1 MQRYCKR
8 NKQISIGKNITLFF
22 TEQKRLQNRCDFAQI
37 LPQELTLKIFSEL
50 DIRSLSNA
58 AMTCKVWNDL
68 IENSDSLWYNHCLTI
83 LAVCK
88 RELQCDRA
96 SGHSWKVTLVRNYKK
111 SNIKRAWLLHHDAD
125 CKTHFPGR
133 NSRKLQDRKKRRPF
147 ILHTVSI
154 PKCLT
159 AKVCCYTGK
168 FSSQFRAQQN
178 TTKQMTEICFVWCW
192 LREEYLLVDWKY
204 SLFFK

>member
-1 MQRYCKR
+1 MQ
-8 NKQISIGKNITLFF
+8 
-22 TEQKRLQNRCDFAQI
+22 
-37 LPQELTLKIFSEL
+37 SEL

-147 ILHTVSI
+147 ILHTLPRGQHGEEVR
-154 PKCLT
+154 PLACWKDLT
-159 AKVCCYTGK
+159 GRAFLIT
-168 FSSQFRAQQN
+168 SQATLIGVIHQQGLQHQVGLDARLYQ
-178 TTKQMTEICFVWCW
+178 TLVEEKH
-192 LREEYLLVDWKY
+192 LRI
-204 SLFFK
+204 

>member
-147 ILHTVSI
+147 ILHT
-154 PKCLT
+154 
-159 AKVCCYTGK
+159 AG
-168 FSSQFRAQQN
+168 FSASACHQDCPVLMQVN
-178 TTKQMTEICFVWCW
+178 G
-192 LREEYLLVDWKY
+192 LLVRALPRPARRGPARNGAGK
-204 SLFFK
+204 SRPE

>member
-1 MQRYCKR
+1 MQRSCKR
-8 NKQISIGKNITLFF
+8 NKQISISKNVTLFS
-22 TEQKRLQNRCDFAQI
+22 TEQKRSQNRCDFAQI

-50 DIRSLSNA
+50 DVRSLSNA

-111 SNIKRAWLLHHDAD
+111 SNIKRAWLDGQYSYIHSATELLHNSMCEMDAD
-125 CKTHFPGR
+125 AWGE
-133 NSRKLQDRKKRRPF
+133 
-147 ILHTVSI
+147 ILEAE
-154 PKCLT
+154 LE
-159 AKVCCYTGK
+159 
-168 FSSQFRAQQN
+168 R
-178 TTKQMTEICFVWCW
+178 
-192 LREEYLLVDWKY
+192 
-204 SLFFK
+204 